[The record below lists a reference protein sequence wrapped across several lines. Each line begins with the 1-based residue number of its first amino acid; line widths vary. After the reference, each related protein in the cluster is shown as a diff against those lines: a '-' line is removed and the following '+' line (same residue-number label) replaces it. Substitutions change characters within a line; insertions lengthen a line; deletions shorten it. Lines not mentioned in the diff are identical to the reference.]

1 MLEDIFAVQEEVT
14 ACIVAAVAPSVDVAE
29 SLRVRRRPHSVSAYE
44 MAIRARALILR
55 EWRQSDRT
63 KVEEGLQLARSAL
76 RVDPDSV
83 IALGA
88 IASAQFHGVYL
99 RTAADREAAWQ
110 EGMAAVERA
119 ISLANSSWSH
129 AIKALLLL
137 QAPSGS
143 RIDEALV
150 EAQTA
155 VRINPQDSIA
165 LAVCGH
171 VTSDAGDPV
180 EAIRLLERS
189 VRINP
194 RDPSGYD
201 TYAGLAKCCLF
212 TREYRKGV
220 EWAMRS
226 RGQASGHVLTQLM
239 LAALLVG
246 LDELDQ
252 AKAAMEVARRLAP
265 DWVRSRLDGQ
275 AAIREGANRQ
285 RLITFIRVAAGLEP
299 PEAAQALR

>member
-1 MLEDIFAVQEEVT
+1 
-14 ACIVAAVAPSVDVAE
+14 
-29 SLRVRRRPHSVSAYE
+29 
-44 MAIRARALILR
+44 
-55 EWRQSDRT
+55 
-63 KVEEGLQLARSAL
+63 
-76 RVDPDSV
+76 
-83 IALGA
+83 
-88 IASAQFHGVYL
+88 
-99 RTAADREAAWQ
+99 
-110 EGMAAVERA
+110 MAAVERA
-119 ISLANSSWSH
+119 ISLANSSLSH
-129 AIKALLLL
+129 AVKALLLL
-137 QAPSGS
+137 HTPSDS

-165 LAVCGH
+165 LTVCGH
-171 VTSDAGDPV
+171 LTSDAGDPI

-194 RDPSGYD
+194 RDPAGYD
-201 TYAGLAKCCLF
+201 TYAGLAKCCLY

-226 RGQASGHVLTQLM
+226 HGQASGHALTQLM

-265 DWVRSRLDGQ
+265 DWVQSRLEGQ
-275 AAIREGANRQ
+275 AAVRQGANRQ

-299 PEAAQALR
+299 PEAARALR